1 MRGPGPQGLQGA
13 RQRRLNLRRNRATAI
28 LGLVALGLGLS
39 ASPVLAASEAPAPH
53 PDARAFTLVD
63 ANDGARLAARAAHAS
78 LPMASTT
85 KLMTAYLALRRLPLG
100 KTVVAPPYHPLPG
113 ESLMGLHA
121 GERVSVHDLTY
132 GLLLPSGNDAAA
144 ALAVAVAGSIPAFVG
159 EMNAAAR
166 RLGLRDTSYANPIGL
181 DAPGEY
187 SSPSDLVKL
196 TLQLRRRR
204 VFRRIVDTP
213 RKTLAGADPPTVV
226 NRNDLVARYGWIN
239 GVKTGYTANAGNVL
253 VASGTRGGVTLVSV
267 VMGARTEA
275 SRDADSLDLLR
286 WGFSLYRPRTPV
298 RDGQPLARTT
308 VPNGARSGVR
318 LVAARAV
325 TSSVRRGEGV
335 EVHVDARHSV
345 PAPVHRGDRLG
356 RAVVSV
362 GGEPVGRSPLLAA
375 RSVGIAPQSWL
386 ADVDDAV
393 PGPRGVVWALVAAA
407 AAAIAVGTAVAVIR
421 WRRE

>member
-1 MRGPGPQGLQGA
+1 
-13 RQRRLNLRRNRATAI
+13 
-28 LGLVALGLGLS
+28 
-39 ASPVLAASEAPAPH
+39 
-53 PDARAFTLVD
+53 
-63 ANDGARLAARAAHAS
+63 
-78 LPMASTT
+78 
-85 KLMTAYLALRRLPLG
+85 
-100 KTVVAPPYHPLPG
+100 PG

-362 GGEPVGRSPLLAA
+362 GGAPAGRPARGSSNASRRSRSSTTSLGSTESREPTSPWSIRPPVSRPRSTSAA
-375 RSVGIAPQSWL
+375 RRS
-386 ADVDDAV
+386 
-393 PGPRGVVWALVAAA
+393 GPRRSIDSSRSCSISPRERGCACSRGAC
-407 AAAIAVGTAVAVIR
+407 
-421 WRRE
+421 RRGSSRPSTRG